1 VEKALAEEPAA
12 HDLERLTSACDN
24 DPTVADRIAPYLSLL
39 RLDLAEL
46 PVVYVPNSIYVT
58 KSGDRRSSGTY
69 YTPRTL
75 AEEMVR
81 YALEPLM
88 YQPGPI
94 GGTSPD
100 RWELRPAAELLD
112 LRVCDLAMGSGAFLV
127 AACRY
132 LAARLLEAWKLEG
145 VAPGDPVGPPG
156 GVAVPLP
163 GDEVDREVLARRLV
177 ADRCLYGVDRNPM
190 AVEMAK
196 LSLWLVTLAKDR
208 PFSFVDHALRAGDS
222 LLGIT
227 SLAQLEYLHLDPV
240 RGAALHGGT
249 LFDPT
254 VVITPLVDDA
264 VRKRRELESFLVL
277 EVADAET
284 KRRLFQEARADLE
297 RLLIVGTVVVGAAVS
312 TSTQSQDALESRL
325 TVVAPD
331 VRAALEP
338 GQRPD
343 DRAARIEDLRLR
355 AEYWL
360 DEGRPSMAP
369 DRQCLHWPL
378 EFPEIFVDRDHPGF
392 DAVIGNPPF
401 QDGKRISGPYGTTYR
416 EHLVKTISDGRTGN
430 ADLVTYF
437 FLRAAQVVR
446 HGGSISLLATNTIA
460 QGDTREVGLDWLTTN
475 GWSIQRAVK
484 SRPWPGDASLE
495 VSQVWLHRGLWEG
508 AATLENSPVTTIT
521 STLEPASRVQGQPYR
536 LAASGKRSFI
546 GSFVNGIGFVLEPD
560 EATELLERD
569 QQNAQV
575 VFPYLNGEDLNS
587 RPDCSPSRWVI
598 NFFDWPLER
607 AEGYP
612 DCLAIVR
619 RRVKPVRDKVNR
631 AAHRKYWWQ
640 YGDKR
645 PLLYSTIRGLDRVL
659 VIARVSKPVQPVFI
673 STGVICSE
681 ATVVFSYDDD
691 AHFGLLTSAFHYWW
705 AIARASTLETRIRY
719 TPSDCFETFPQP
731 ELTDAVR
738 QAGASLDAY
747 RRQLMLDR
755 WEGLTVICNGVH
767 NPKEEASDL
776 AGLRRLHVV
785 LDHAVAAAYGW
796 QDLVLDHD
804 FWETRQG
811 IRFTV
816 SPDVRVELLD
826 RLLELNHARYAEE
839 VRSGLH
845 SGKNSPTAEP
855 KAARQRS
862 SSTPAM
868 FEVDP

>member
-1 VEKALAEEPAA
+1 
-12 HDLERLTSACDN
+12 
-24 DPTVADRIAPYLSLL
+24 
-39 RLDLAEL
+39 
-46 PVVYVPNSIYVT
+46 
-58 KSGDRRSSGTY
+58 
-69 YTPRTL
+69 
-75 AEEMVR
+75 
-81 YALEPLM
+81 
-88 YQPGPI
+88 
-94 GGTSPD
+94 
-100 RWELRPAAELLD
+100 
-112 LRVCDLAMGSGAFLV
+112 
-127 AACRY
+127 
-132 LAARLLEAWKLEG
+132 
-145 VAPGDPVGPPG
+145 
-156 GVAVPLP
+156 
-163 GDEVDREVLARRLV
+163 
-177 ADRCLYGVDRNPM
+177 
-190 AVEMAK
+190 
-196 LSLWLVTLAKDR
+196 
-208 PFSFVDHALRAGDS
+208 
-222 LLGIT
+222 
-227 SLAQLEYLHLDPV
+227 
-240 RGAALHGGT
+240 
-249 LFDPT
+249 
-254 VVITPLVDDA
+254 
-264 VRKRRELESFLVL
+264 
-277 EVADAET
+277 
-284 KRRLFQEARADLE
+284 
-297 RLLIVGTVVVGAAVS
+297 
-312 TSTQSQDALESRL
+312 
-325 TVVAPD
+325 
-331 VRAALEP
+331 
-338 GQRPD
+338 
-343 DRAARIEDLRLR
+343 
-355 AEYWL
+355 
-360 DEGRPSMAP
+360 
-369 DRQCLHWPL
+369 
-378 EFPEIFVDRDHPGF
+378 
-392 DAVIGNPPF
+392 
-401 QDGKRISGPYGTTYR
+401 
-416 EHLVKTISDGRTGN
+416 
-430 ADLVTYF
+430 
-437 FLRAAQVVR
+437 
-446 HGGSISLLATNTIA
+446 
-460 QGDTREVGLDWLTTN
+460 
-475 GWSIQRAVK
+475 
-484 SRPWPGDASLE
+484 
-495 VSQVWLHRGLWEG
+495 
-508 AATLENSPVTTIT
+508 
-521 STLEPASRVQGQPYR
+521 